1 MNTNEQLSSVEL
13 GERLKIAR
21 ETSKVKQEDAAASA
35 GIARTTLV
43 AIEKGQRTAKIEE
56 LQALSRCYGIS
67 VNSLLR
73 KEAVYVDLV
82 PRFRRFADTDQPE
95 IEEAAQLLNDLV
107 KAEVE
112 LENLVGVSRIR
123 NYPQEKAILAGD
135 VRVQAEQDAQDLRRW
150 LGIGDG
156 PIQDLFALLELQM
169 GMRIYVR
176 KLHPKVSGLFAFDE
190 RIGACILVN
199 ASHRKDRRNLSGGH
213 ELGHFT
219 ATRRVA
225 EVYEDEK
232 YENSREERYANAF
245 ARAFL
250 MPARIVMQ
258 KFKEITAGA
267 SHLTRRHVIILA
279 HFFGVSRQAAV
290 MRLEELQLTK
300 RGTWDWFADNGSITD
315 EHVRQVLGDGAIID
329 DSGAAN
335 IRPSI
340 RLESL
345 ATEAARKGLVSEE
358 QLVRLL
364 KLPRTQVRAILEEAE
379 SGKDEVHDLFKLS

>member
-1 MNTNEQLSSVEL
+1 MNSNEQLSSVEI
-13 GERLKIAR
+13 GERLKVAR
-21 ETSKVKQEDAAASA
+21 ETSKVKQEDAATRA

-43 AIEKGQRTAKIEE
+43 SIEKGQRAAKIEE
-56 LQALSRCYGIS
+56 LQVLSLCYGVS

-73 KEAVYVDLV
+73 KEAVHVDLV
-82 PRFRRFADTDQPE
+82 PRFRRVADADQPE
-95 IEEAAQLLNDLV
+95 VEEAAQLLNDLV

-112 LENLVGVSRIR
+112 LENLVGISRQR
-123 NYPQEKAILAGD
+123 NYPQEKMILTGD
-135 VRVQAEQDAQDLRRW
+135 VRLQAEQDAQDLRRW

-156 PIQDLFALLELQM
+156 PIQDLFALIELQM
-169 GMRIYVR
+169 GVRIYVR
-176 KLHPKVSGLFAFDE
+176 KLHPKISGLFAFDDSV
-190 RIGACILVN
+190 GACILIN
-199 ASHRKDRRNLSGGH
+199 SSHSRQRRNQSGGH

-245 ARAFL
+245 GRAFL
-250 MPARIVMQ
+250 MPARFVMQ
-258 KFKEITAGA
+258 KFKEITAGS

-279 HFFGVSRQAAV
+279 HFFDVSRQAAV

-300 RGTWDWFADNGSITD
+300 RGTWDWFVDNGNITD
-315 EHVRQVLGDGAIID
+315 EHVRQVLGDRAALD
-329 DSGAAN
+329 DGLSESP
-335 IRPSI
+335 RPSI

-345 ATEAARKGLVSEE
+345 ATQAAQKGLVSEE

-379 SGKDEVHDLFKLS
+379 SGKDEVNDLFKLS